1 MSPKDAARGAVAGL
15 PMYDWPEVHN
25 AVDVLWSSISA
36 RLGVAGIDAPASV
49 WRPSDIADLWDHPDL
64 LVGETCGVQIFAEY
78 RGRHEVL
85 GVLDHAVDGCRPGEY
100 RSVVVVRIDDPAD
113 ELHDLRGRTVAINE
127 RRSYSGYGVL
137 LSTIA
142 PLATDGRFFGGVVE
156 TGAHRSSIREVAEGR
171 ADVASIDAVSW
182 RLALD
187 HEPAVDGLRI
197 LVWTEPAP
205 APPVVTGWAN
215 SGSREALVAAIGE
228 ASTLVDLEVREALH
242 LYGFVPR
249 RASDY
254 DVLVAKQAAAAA
266 AGYPAVA

>member
-1 MSPKDAARGAVAGL
+1 
-15 PMYDWPEVHN
+15 MYDWPEVHD
-25 AVDVLWSSISA
+25 AVDALWSSISA

-64 LVGETCGVQIFAEY
+64 LVGEACGVQIVAEY
-78 RGRHEVL
+78 RGRLEVL

-100 RSVVVVRIDDPAD
+100 RSVVVVRDDDPAD
-113 ELHDLRGRTVAINE
+113 GLDDLRGRTAAISE
-127 RRSYSGYGVL
+127 LRSQSGYGAL
-137 LSTIA
+137 LSIIA
-142 PLATDGRFFGGVVE
+142 PLATDGRFFGKVVE
-156 TGAHRSSIREVAEGR
+156 TGAHRASIREVAEGR

-182 RLALD
+182 RLAFD

-197 LVWTEPAP
+197 LVWTEPTP
-205 APPVVTGWAN
+205 APPIVTGWAN
-215 SGSREALVAAIGE
+215 SGSREALVTAIGE

-254 DVLVAKQAAAAA
+254 DVLVANLVAATA